1 MWIVLTTL
9 LAMAPADST
18 GPSLESRIE
27 SLFASTADLLAAG
40 RADSVLAEV
49 DRLETEARAARDS
62 TALISLQTHRGR
74 TLVRSSRFADG
85 ERALRVALATAEAH
99 GDSTHLLEPLF
110 RLVQAI
116 DAQGRPERV
125 VPSMQRLLAR
135 SRELGDTP
143 YEGRVR
149 ALLAR
154 RAMGE
159 GRLEEAES
167 HLERA
172 ASIFAADPALASDL
186 PSVLLLRGLV
196 HANRGDLEE
205 ARRVWRACADSS
217 RSLDFAYM
225 EANALTN
232 LGILEGMVGDPAAAA
247 RVLERAHEVLVA
259 GGRRRAAIPP
269 AINSAR
275 ALAALGRFDRAL
287 ERLDA
292 TVAVV
297 REEGLVDLESGIRR
311 TRAGVHA
318 RRGARGAA
326 VAEARAALRA
336 AVEHGLD
343 EDRVASTVVLAR
355 HLSAR
360 DSTEKALDVLDGV
373 MRAGLADVGAIPRVR
388 LRRLRSELQLRSG
401 AVREALARVR
411 VVRVAADSLGLA
423 DERIPLAVL
432 EVEALL
438 ALGRRDEA
446 KVAADAAID
455 LWEQRRLVTTD
466 PQWREVIGRW
476 SPRLAEAALRSRAGG
491 PEEAA
496 ATWAVL
502 QRLRTRTLLE
512 RMAGPQAAD
521 STLARRGA
529 GRIPTLDDLG
539 EKLDGRT
546 WIEVF
551 WGDRAVWVWTHDAT
565 SIRVRR
571 LRSPSALAARIER
584 LENLARGTG
593 GPVDVEATVAAGRA
607 LGRELFGDTVDGSAW
622 LVADGPLLGLPP
634 SLLRTGTTALVPS
647 AAVLVGRAVGPSEAR
662 EGGLLAVA
670 GDRVS
675 DGQNLQA
682 VDDEVDWL
690 AARAGAR
697 RGGHEALGT
706 LDGVGV
712 LHVAAHAEIDD
723 QAPWRSGILVREGAT
738 ERWWRAETIATT
750 PASVDL
756 VVLSACRGA
765 DGRVIGGEGMI
776 GLTQAFLVA
785 GARAVVATAWPVDDG
800 VAAAF
805 TRAFYDAIDRGL
817 AAGQAVRAATD
828 HLRQHD
834 ATSAPAHWA
843 AWTIHGD
850 PSVRPRVSLAGSVPT
865 RALFGL
871 ALLIVGVLFVGRVL
885 RR

>member
-1 MWIVLTTL
+1 MWILLTTL

-18 GPSLESRIE
+18 VSSLESRIE
-27 SLFASTADLLAAG
+27 ALFTSTPDLLAAG

-49 DRLETEARAARDS
+49 DRLELEADAAGDS
-62 TALISLQTHRGR
+62 IALISLQTHRGR

-125 VPSMQRLLAR
+125 VPWMQRLLAR
-135 SRELGDTP
+135 SRELGDGP

-149 ALLAR
+149 TLLAR

-159 GRLEEAES
+159 GRPEEAES
-167 HLERA
+167 HLQRA

-186 PSVLLLRGLV
+186 PSVLLLRGVV
-196 HANRGDLEE
+196 HAKSGELDT
-205 ARRVWRACADSS
+205 ARRAWQACADSS
-217 RSLDFAYM
+217 RALDFSYM

-247 RVLERAHEVLVA
+247 RVLERAHRVLLD

-275 ALAALGRFDRAL
+275 ALVDLGRYDSAL
-287 ERLDA
+287 ARLDA
-292 TVAVV
+292 ALAVV
-297 REEGLVDLESGIRR
+297 REEGLLDLESGIRR
-311 TRAGVHA
+311 TRAEVHA

-326 VAEARAALRA
+326 VAEARAAFRA
-336 AVEHGLD
+336 AVAHGLE
-343 EDRVASTVVLAR
+343 EDRVASAAGLAR
-355 HLSAR
+355 HLAAR
-360 DSTEKALDVLDGV
+360 DSTEAALEVLDRVVGAGV
-373 MRAGLADVGAIPRVR
+373 DDVGAIRRVG
-388 LRRLRSELQLRSG
+388 LQRLRSELRLQSG
-401 AVREALARVR
+401 AARKALTGVRTARA
-411 VVRVAADSLGLA
+411 AADSLGLA
-423 DERIPLAVL
+423 DETIPLAVL

-446 KVAADAAID
+446 AAAAGTAVD

-476 SPRLAEAALRSRAGG
+476 SPRLAEAALRSRIGG

-496 ATWAVL
+496 AAWAVL

-512 RMAGPQAAD
+512 RMAGPRAAR

-539 EKLDGRT
+539 DRLGGRT

-551 WGDRAVWVWTHDAT
+551 WGERAVWVWTYDA
-565 SIRVRR
+565 SSLRVRR
-571 LRSPSALAARIER
+571 LDSPSTLAARVER
-584 LENLARGTG
+584 LENLARRTG
-593 GPVDVEATVAAGRA
+593 RPVDTDAIVASGRA
-607 LGRELFGDTVDGSAW
+607 LGRELFGDAVDGPAW

-634 SLLRTGTTALVPS
+634 SLLRTGTTAVVPS
-647 AAVLVGRAVGPSEAR
+647 AAVLVGRPAASSEGR
-662 EGGLLAVA
+662 GVGLLTVA
-670 GDRVS
+670 GDRAS
-675 DGQNLQA
+675 DGRALAA

-690 AARAGAR
+690 AERAGAR
-697 RGGHEALGT
+697 RGGHEALT
-706 LDGVGV
+706 ALDGIGV

-723 QAPWRSGILVREGAT
+723 QAPWRSGVLVREGAT
-738 ERWWRAETIATT
+738 ERWWRAEAIATT
-750 PASVDL
+750 PAAVDL

-765 DGRVIGGEGMI
+765 GGRVIGGEGMI

-817 AAGQAVRAATD
+817 TTGEALRSATD
-828 HLRQHD
+828 RLRAHA

-871 ALLIVGVLFVGRVL
+871 ALLVVGVLLVGRVL